1 MKKDFDWTEEQEAI
15 FSPCQWR
22 NTLISACAGS
32 GKSTAL
38 VERCIHHVL
47 RPDMQKWQS
56 IALISFT
63 NKSVADL
70 RAKVEQKFSQKT
82 MSEIRANDGR
92 ILISTF
98 HGFLITHV
106 LTFHEAFRR
115 QKITFDYSQKVGRKE
130 DWLKYVLKSKII
142 VGSTDAKQDF
152 LMETA
157 LEVIQQNG
165 ACQKYL
171 QAKFHGV
178 YIDEAQDN
186 NKIQYDIVDKLMKLG
201 IECVLL
207 GDSRQTIYQFRGASP
222 EAFEEKSQS
231 NDFIQLKLSKNHRC
245 HDKINEWAN
254 QSDWPENRDEEEII
268 KNNGKTYYGV
278 FGKYSEQQIKA
289 KLITSMT
296 VQDEGLA
303 FLVSTNKKVNHI
315 KKEFPEVKI
324 MKRPDLFEKVSDP
337 QLLLALYKLALP
349 ACEFNE
355 YQFKNELSEEQIPK
369 NSNNQRPKM
378 DELLKKLKVFRD
390 SKELCDLE
398 VLNAFLPI
406 LKEDELQ
413 GFLDSLNQED
423 IVNYFTCNPEKDIVA
438 MTIHSS
444 KGLEFNN
451 VVIYKSD
458 FPQERDAK
466 KKSRKKTVALCSIH
480 QSKKKVVYCGL
491 KDY

>member
-1 MKKDFDWTEEQEAI
+1 MKKDFDWTEEQKAI
-15 FSPCQWR
+15 FSPCQWG

-70 RAKVEQKFSQKT
+70 RAKVEQKFSQKKT
-82 MSEIRANDGR
+82 SEIRANNGR

-106 LTFHEAFRR
+106 LTFHEAFRC

-130 DWLKYVLKSKII
+130 DWLKHVLKSKII

-178 YIDEAQDN
+178 YIDETQDN
-186 NKIQYDIVDKLMKLG
+186 NKIQYDIVDKLMNLD
-201 IECVLL
+201 IECVLV

-245 HDKINEWAN
+245 HDKINQWAN
-254 QSDWPENRDEEEII
+254 QSDWPENRDVEEII
-268 KNNGKTYYGV
+268 KNNRKTHYGV
-278 FGKYSEQQIKA
+278 FGKYSDQQIKENIRVSA
-289 KLITSMT
+289 TLEN
-296 VQDEGLA
+296 EGLA
-303 FLVSTNKKVNHI
+303 FLVSTNQNVKDI
-315 KKEFPEVKI
+315 KDKFPKVKI
-324 MKRPDLFEKVSDP
+324 MKRPDLVEKVSDP

-349 ACEFNE
+349 ACGFNE
-355 YQFKNELSEEQIPK
+355 YHFTNELSEEQIPK
-369 NSNNQRPKM
+369 NPNNQRPRM

-390 SKELCDLE
+390 SKALCDLE
-398 VLNAFLPI
+398 ALNAFLPI

-413 GFLDSLNQED
+413 GFLESLNQED

-451 VVIYKSD
+451 VIIYKSD
-458 FPQERDAK
+458 FSQERDAK
-466 KKSRKKTVALCSIH
+466 KNQEKKRLRYVAFTRARKRLFIVA
-480 QSKKKVVYCGL
+480 
-491 KDY
+491 